1 MSRRV
6 RVWDLPTRVFHWTLS
21 ACIAGSL
28 VTIQLG
34 GNAVGWHFR
43 FGYAILA
50 LLLFRLVWG
59 FVGPRHARFTSFPPD
74 PVAAWRQLTGARPH
88 TGAGHSPLGALSVYA
103 MLLAVAI
110 QVSTGLFA
118 SDAILWDGP
127 LKNLVSNDTSDL
139 LTRAHKLNRVALIG
153 LVALHLAAIIVH
165 RLRGK
170 RGLVTAMITGDAH
183 VDDDPAPSRDDLRAR
198 AGALLLAMACAGL
211 AAWIVNLGARA
222 GSGF

>member
-1 MSRRV
+1 MSRRL
-6 RVWDLPTRVFHWTLS
+6 RVWDLPTRVFHWALA

-50 LLLFRLVWG
+50 LLLFRLAWG
-59 FVGPRHARFTSFPPD
+59 IVGPRHARFASFPPD

-103 MLLAVAI
+103 MLLAVAV

-127 LKNLVSNDTSDL
+127 LKNMVSNDTSDL
-139 LTRAHKLNRVALIG
+139 LTRIHKTNRLALIG
-153 LVALHLAAIIVH
+153 LVVLHLAAIAFH

-170 RGLVTAMITGDAH
+170 RGLVAAMISGDAR
-183 VDDDPAPSRDDLRAR
+183 VEVEAAPSRDDLRVRTA
-198 AGALLLAMACAGL
+198 AMLLAAACAGL
-211 AAWIVNLGARA
+211 AAWIVNLGART